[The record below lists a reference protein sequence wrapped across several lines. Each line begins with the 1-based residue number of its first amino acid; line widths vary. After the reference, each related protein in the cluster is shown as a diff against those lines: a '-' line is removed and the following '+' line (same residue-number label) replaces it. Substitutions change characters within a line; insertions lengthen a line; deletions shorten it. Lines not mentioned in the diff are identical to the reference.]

1 MEDALYSIAD
11 MFKNDKWEI
20 LIEDR
25 NEFGRITIFRS
36 PLPEFFISHYELKGH
51 ISFLQLEDE
60 SISISMPTTVLI
72 VVSIIKTHLFWDSEL
87 CSISE
92 GTLKAGQYY
101 QEWLQKIEYCKEKE
115 QNQKSL
121 IEGEDVS
128 VPF

>member
-11 MFKNDKWEI
+11 MFKNDKWET
-20 LIEDR
+20 LIDDR

-36 PLPEFFISHYELKGH
+36 SLPDFFISYYELKGH

-60 SISISMPTTVLI
+60 SISMPTTVLI
-72 VVSIIKTHLFWDSEL
+72 VVNTIKTHLFWDSEL

-101 QEWLQKIEYCKEKE
+101 QEWLQKIEYCKEKDRT
-115 QNQKSL
+115 QKSL
-121 IEGEDVS
+121 IEGEDFP